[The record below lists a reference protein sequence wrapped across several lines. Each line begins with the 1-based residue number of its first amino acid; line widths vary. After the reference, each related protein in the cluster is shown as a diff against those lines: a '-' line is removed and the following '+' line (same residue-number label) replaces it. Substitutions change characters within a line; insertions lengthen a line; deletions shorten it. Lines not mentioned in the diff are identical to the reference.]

1 MKKWT
6 AESKIPK
13 DWVYCS
19 VCDERYGF
27 IDCRITSQG
36 VNKCLKCHI
45 EHKKFH
51 RETCPQDVPHE

>member
-19 VCDERYGF
+19 VCDKRYGF
-27 IDCRITSQG
+27 IDCRVTSQG
-36 VNKCLKCHI
+36 VNRCLKCHI
-45 EHKKFH
+45 EHKKKIS
-51 RETCPQDVPHE
+51 PVSPV